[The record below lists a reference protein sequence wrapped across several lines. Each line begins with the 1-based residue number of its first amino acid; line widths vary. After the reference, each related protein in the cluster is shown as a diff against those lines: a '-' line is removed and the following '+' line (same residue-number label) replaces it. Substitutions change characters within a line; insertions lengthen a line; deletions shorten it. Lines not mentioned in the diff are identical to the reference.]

1 MPSQVLIS
9 GAGPT
14 GLVLALFLRHLNIP
28 FRIIDKL
35 SGPGLASR
43 AMVIQARTLEFY
55 RQINFADTVIAAGIK
70 MRGIRLRASG
80 KQIAGFQFD
89 EIGDDLSPYPFV
101 LSLPQDDHEHLL
113 VAQLKSLGVEVEWN
127 TELTRCVDHATHVTA
142 TIRSKSGE
150 SSADFRYLAGCD
162 GAHSLVRE
170 SLNLSFPGGTYNE
183 IFFVTDCDA
192 RGLQFDDSVNISVT
206 KGTFILA
213 FPVRSKG
220 SFRFIGVVPPDH
232 QDPLHATFED
242 IRPILKSHLDADV
255 NSVNWFSTYRV
266 HHRVAQNFRKGN
278 MFLAGDAGHIHSPAG
293 GQGMNTGIGD
303 AVNLAWKLAAVLD
316 RRAESPILDT
326 YESER
331 IAFAH
336 TLVESTDRIFQ
347 SVVGPGPGPALVRS
361 VLMPHIMPWVLRL
374 RAVRRAQFR
383 LVSQTRIHYPKS
395 AISHGHAG
403 ALRGGDRLPWVSTQ
417 NNFGPLRSLDWQLHV
432 YGEASDNA
440 RAIADH
446 RFLPLIHFKFD
457 QAARVAGIPKDAALL
472 IRPDGYIAF
481 IATSG
486 ELDDLAAFLDRWK
499 IAPRLTP
506 R

>member
-1 MPSQVLIS
+1 MSPQVLIV

-14 GLVLALFLRHLNIP
+14 GLVLALFLRHLQIP

-55 RQINFADTVIAAGIK
+55 RQISFADAVIAAGIK
-70 MRGIRLRASG
+70 MRGIRLRESG

-89 EIGDDLSPYPFV
+89 EIGDDISPYPYV

-113 VAQLKSLGVEVEWN
+113 VAQLKSLGVDVEWE
-127 TELTRCVDHATHVTA
+127 TQLTHCADHGSHVAATLH
-142 TIRSKSGE
+142 SKSGDAT
-150 SSADFRYLAGCD
+150 ADFRYLVGCD
-162 GAHSLVRE
+162 GAHSTVRQA
-170 SLNLSFPGGTYNE
+170 LNLSFPGGTYNE

-192 RGLQFDDSVNISVT
+192 KGLQFDDSVNISLT

-220 SFRFIGVVPPDH
+220 SFRFIGVVPPTH
-232 QDPLHATFED
+232 EDPLHATFED
-242 IRPILKSHLDADV
+242 IRPILKSQLNADID
-255 NSVNWFSTYRV
+255 SVHWFSTYRV

-347 SVVGPGPGPALVRS
+347 SVVGPGPGPAFVRS
-361 VLMPHIMPWVLRL
+361 VIMPYIMPQVLKL

-383 LVSQTRIHYPKS
+383 LVSQTRIHYPHS

-403 ALRGGDRLPWVSTQ
+403 KLRGGDRLPWVSTQ
-417 NNFGPLRSLDWQLHV
+417 NNFAPLRSLDWQLHI
-432 YGEASDNA
+432 YGEATDTL

-446 RFLPLIHFKFD
+446 HSIRLLTFNHD
-457 QAARVAGIPKDAALL
+457 AAARDAGIPSHAPLL
-472 IRPDGYIAF
+472 IRPDGYVAF
-481 IATSG
+481 VATSQTLD
-486 ELDDLAAFLDRWK
+486 ELATFLDRWK
-499 IAPRLTP
+499 IAPRLGP

>member
-70 MRGIRLRASG
+70 MRGIRLRESG
-80 KQIAGFQFD
+80 SQIAGFEFD
-89 EIGDDLSPYPFV
+89 QIGDDLSPYPFV

-127 TELTRCVDHATHVTA
+127 TELTRCIDHGSHVTA
-142 TIRSKSGE
+142 TFHSKSGE
-150 SSADFRYLAGCD
+150 SSADFRYLVGCD

-192 RGLQFDDSVNISVT
+192 NGLQFDDSVNISVT

-242 IRPILKSHLDADV
+242 IRPTLKAQLNTEVDKVH
-255 NSVNWFSTYRV
+255 WFSPYRV

-278 MFLAGDAGHIHSPAG
+278 IFIAGDAGHIHSPAG

-331 IAFAH
+331 LAFAH
-336 TLVESTDRIFQ
+336 TLVDSTDRIFQ
-347 SVVGPGPGPALVRS
+347 SVVGPGPGPAFVRS
-361 VLMPHIMPWVLRL
+361 VVLPYIMPLLLKL
-374 RAVRRAQFR
+374 RAIRRAQFR
-383 LVSQTRIHYPKS
+383 LVSQTRIRYPTS
-395 AISHGHAG
+395 SISRGHAG
-403 ALRGGDRLPWVSTQ
+403 KLKGGDRLPWVSTQ
-417 NNFGPLRSLDWQLHV
+417 NNFLPLRSLDWQLHV
-432 YGEASDNA
+432 YGEASDTI

-446 RFLPLIHFKFD
+446 RSIRLLAFQHD
-457 QAARVAGIPKDAALL
+457 AAARAAGIPPNAPLL

-481 IATSG
+481 VATSRT
-486 ELDDLAAFLDRWK
+486 LDALTTFIDRWK
-499 IAPRLTP
+499 IAPRLGP

>member
-1 MPSQVLIS
+1 MDTKVLIS

-70 MRGIRLRASG
+70 MRGIRLRESG

-89 EIGDDLSPYPFV
+89 EIGDDISPYPYV
-101 LSLPQDDHEHLL
+101 LSLPQDDHERLL
-113 VAQLKSLGVEVEWN
+113 VAQLRTLGIEVEWN
-127 TELTRCVDHATHVTA
+127 TELNRCVDHGSSVAATLH
-142 TIRSKSGE
+142 SESGE
-150 SSADFRYLAGCD
+150 STADFRYLVGCD
-162 GAHSLVRE
+162 GAHSTVRE
-170 SLNLSFPGGTYNE
+170 SLNLSFPGGTYDE

-192 RGLQFDDSVNISVT
+192 RGLHFDDSVNISLT

-220 SFRFIGVVPPDH
+220 SFRFIGVVPPGH
-232 QDPLHATFED
+232 GDPLHATFDD
-242 IRPILKSHLDADV
+242 IRPILKKQLNAEV
-255 NSVNWFSTYRV
+255 NSVHWFSTYRV
-266 HHRVAQNFRKGN
+266 HHRVAENFRKRN
-278 MFLAGDAGHIHSPAG
+278 IFLAGDAGHIHSPAG

-316 RRAESPILDT
+316 RRADTSILDT

-347 SVVGPGPGPALVRS
+347 AVVGPGPGPAFVRS
-361 VLMPHIMPWVLRL
+361 VLMPYIIPWALRL
-374 RAVRRAQFR
+374 RAIRRAQFR
-383 LVSQTRIHYPKS
+383 LVSQTRIHYPNS
-395 AISHGHAG
+395 AISRGHAG
-403 ALRGGDRLPWVSTQ
+403 KLRGGDRLPWLATQ
-417 NNFGPLRSLDWQLHV
+417 NNFAPLRSLDWQVHV
-432 YGEASDNA
+432 YGEASDNV
-440 RAIADH
+440 RAICDH
-446 RFLPLIHFKFD
+446 RYIPLIRFKYD
-457 QAARVAGIPKDAALL
+457 EAARGAGIPKDAALL
-472 IRPDGYIAF
+472 IRPDGYIACV
-481 IATSG
+481 ATSRTLD
-486 ELDDLAAFLDRWK
+486 ELATFLDRWK